1 MDAAYRRHREQVFRY
16 LRRRTQSD
24 ELAEDLTQDVFA
36 AAAAHLSSLDP
47 ARPLLAWLYSVARNR
62 LIDESRRNQARPE
75 VVALNL
81 VGEPSDDARYG
92 AEVAQALRRA
102 SLRLSAP
109 ERRLLGLRLFAGKSF
124 QDIAAELGSTEA
136 AAKMRYLRA
145 ARSLR
150 SELEKEG
157 IEYDCG

>member
-1 MDAAYRRHREQVFRY
+1 
-16 LRRRTQSD
+16 
-24 ELAEDLTQDVFA
+24 
-36 AAAAHLSSLDP
+36 
-47 ARPLLAWLYSVARNR
+47 
-62 LIDESRRNQARPE
+62 
-75 VVALNL
+75 
-81 VGEPSDDARYG
+81 
-92 AEVAQALRRA
+92 VAQALRRA

-157 IEYDCG
+157 IDYDCG